1 MTSSLIAGA
10 ETPRASDEDRERVVR
25 CLERHTSA
33 GRLSLD
39 EHADRVERT
48 LRARTHGELAAVL
61 ADLPVEPDRRSSAG
75 PARSHELAM
84 AFLIAGV
91 ALVVLTALMLLR

>member
-1 MTSSLIAGA
+1 MNSPDL
-10 ETPRASDEDRERVVR
+10 RASDEDRERIVR

-39 EHADRVERT
+39 EYADRVERT
-48 LRARTHGELAAVL
+48 LRARTHGELATVL
-61 ADLPVEPDRRSSAG
+61 ADLPAEPAEPTGRPSAG
-75 PARSHELAM
+75 PVASHQLAV

-91 ALVVLTALMLLR
+91 ALIVLTALMLLLR

>member
-1 MTSSLIAGA
+1 MNRPDL
-10 ETPRASDEDRERVVR
+10 RASDADRERVVR

-48 LRARTHGELAAVL
+48 VHARTHGELAAVL
-61 ADLPVEPDRRSSAG
+61 ADLPAEPAG
-75 PARSHELAM
+75 SEPAAVHQLLV